1 MIFVNARFLTQP
13 LSGVQRY
20 AFEISMQMK
29 KLNPEIVFLTPSN
42 VLHLEWEKSLGAKR
56 IGKLKGHIWEQFE
69 LVWYLKRQ
77 NKPKLFSPANT
88 GPINYPNQYLTL
100 HDISF
105 KVFPQFNTKKFVTYY
120 NFVIP
125 KLLNKVKSIF
135 TVSQTVKS
143 EISKTYTIPES
154 KIIVTYNGI
163 GETLSN
169 ISNQNIQFH
178 KEKILLSV
186 GSLSSRKNTQLIIDS
201 FLASELAP
209 HYRLVLI
216 GNTNSIFTSL
226 KLKSYPNIEIIEK
239 ASDSLILEYYQKAE
253 LACYLS
259 NYEGF
264 GLPILESLYFNC
276 KVLCSDIPVFKEL
289 FSTYVSFCTITS
301 INEVVAQLNLLP
313 LKSTVTPLQIES
325 LKQKYSYKTSA
336 NQILQI
342 ISAV

>member
-29 KLNPEIVFLTPSN
+29 KLNPAIVFLTPPY
-42 VLHLEWEKSLGAKR
+42 VIHLEWEKRLGAKR

-88 GPINYPNQYLTL
+88 GPINYTNQYLTL

-105 KVFPQFNTKKFVTYY
+105 KLFPQFNTKIFLTYY
-120 NFVIP
+120 NFIIP

-154 KIIVTYNGI
+154 QINITYNGI
-163 GETLSN
+163 GESF
-169 ISNQNIQFH
+169 IDIRMQNNLPQ

-186 GSLSSRKNTQLIIDS
+186 GSLSSRKNTQLIIDA
-201 FLASELAP
+201 FLASELAQD
-209 HYRLVLI
+209 YRLVLI
-216 GNTNSIFTSL
+216 GNTNTIFTNE
-226 KLKSYPNIEIIEK
+226 KLKTYSNVDIIEK
-239 ASDSLILEYYQKAE
+239 ASDSLIIEYYQKAE
-253 LACYLS
+253 LACYIS
-259 NYEGF
+259 SYEGF

-289 FSTYVSFCTITS
+289 FSEYASFCS
-301 INEVVAQLNLLP
+301 IEALKEVVAQLNLLP
-313 LKSTVTPLQIES
+313 FKSTILPSQIES
-325 LKQKYSYKTSA
+325 LEQKYSYYKSA
-336 NQILQI
+336 NNILQI
-342 ISAV
+342 MS